1 MSDTVTK
8 QQILSRKRTMQ
19 VQVICQD
26 NFIRSDSCTGRTFRE
41 KIAIRNV
48 AAIQPTIV
56 DCLAT
61 SVPTFGMLRPGN

>member
-1 MSDTVTK
+1 
-8 QQILSRKRTMQ
+8 MQ